1 MPGTLA
7 EAAAAAPSRAGFG
20 SNPNR
25 STGRPVVASRSADT
39 GYSSAWAASAWVCRA
54 SSSTGLALWSAS
66 VTGHGV
72 DWPAKASAC
81 GSLFSRS
88 RKKVFMMFL
97 TGFKNL
103 AMCSCVYVCL
113 RFIRALCARHNGWL
127 PWCLVVLRTRFL
139 LESSLSDSMMVS
151 RVCSGSIMASISP
164 ISSDRFALTV
174 VRS

>member
-97 TGFKNL
+97 TCFKNL
-103 AMCSCVYVCL
+103 AMCSCVYVCFTIHPRTL
-113 RFIRALCARHNGWL
+113 RPSQR
-127 PWCLVVLRTRFL
+127 LVAVVFGGFAHAFLAGEQFERFDDGFAGL
-139 LESSLSDSMMVS
+139 LGVDHGV
-151 RVCSGSIMASISP
+151 
-164 ISSDRFALTV
+164 DFAHFQ
-174 VRS
+174 R

>member
-7 EAAAAAPSRAGFG
+7 EAAAAAPSRAD
-20 SNPNR
+20 SVR
-25 STGRPVVASRSADT
+25 IQTGRRRGGGEQVGGHRVQQCLGCVGVGMQGFVEHRIGALVGERHRPW
-39 GYSSAWAASAWVCRA
+39 G
-54 SSSTGLALWSAS
+54 GLACEGECVRLAVQS
-66 VTGHGV
+66 VKKKGV
-72 DWPAKASAC
+72 HDVPY
-81 GSLFSRS
+81 LFQKSCDVFLRLRLLTIHPRTSHRS
-88 RKKVFMMFL
+88 QR
-97 TGFKNL
+97 
-103 AMCSCVYVCL
+103 
-113 RFIRALCARHNGWL
+113 WL